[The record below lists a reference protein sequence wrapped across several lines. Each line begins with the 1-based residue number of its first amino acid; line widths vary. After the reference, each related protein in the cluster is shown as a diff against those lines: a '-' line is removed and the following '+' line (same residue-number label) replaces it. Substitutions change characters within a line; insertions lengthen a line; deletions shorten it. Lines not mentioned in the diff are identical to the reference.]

1 MIYLFKSFS
10 KEYKVLLHEYSIEMP
25 GLWHNKWQN
34 RYPEEC
40 REIQFNNGLKE
51 RKKAGGRMCDVHLN
65 NEYILEIQHSSIN
78 KKEIEERKEDWER
91 HGREIIW
98 LIDGNNFVELSQIER
113 NGKSCH
119 LIWFKKK
126 WFWESFKDCY
136 TFVILDIDDKIFK
149 VPIGQVKSSMIV
161 LKNFIS
167 SDEFIEITTNNPKK
181 LWDTWEDSNNVN
193 CHLTIHDKGAGN
205 GKTFYIWE
213 QILKNEDKTTFLIVT
228 KVKSARNVIYSEL
241 KSQIERNL
249 PHTKNIKDGIIINKD
264 TDSQIVI
271 EYTHAITNEK
281 CVVIMGTIDS
291 LMFGLCK
298 NRPKN
303 SKNFFDDILNT
314 IKSAGIKDLKLAASS
329 GGFSWARQYIYMNNK
344 AEVWVDEAQDLHAGY
359 LWALVQIML
368 TTGIDANFVGDRL
381 QSIYYN
387 ENVITHSLKGLP
399 ENIECHIIGPV
410 NKNRRI
416 KTLDLQT
423 GTNGIINYKKH
434 GSVPISLATKEEL
447 LKNLDNCWNVLT
459 SPTIIGAIGKEQSKF
474 IETIK
479 ELMDRDIN
487 EAWEKLG
494 EVLFPE
500 DFMFVFSQMK
510 NNAFAAELESKLKE
524 FWIKMFKFEPYIERV
539 MQSDNE
545 YWKTYIKNPD
555 WQVFAKLHKSEEGRG
570 TIDTTQSERATRIV
584 SIHTAKGDGRK
595 IVFCLGITERNL
607 KKLTVGKKN
616 IKYESLL
623 LVSVTRAIY
632 KNYFGLEEKNDDINK
647 RFAEQGLSV
656 YIPQIS
662 KNVTMDKI
670 EEHTEDSFLKIIDAV
685 AEEVKDKILE
695 NKSHS
700 SSVDYNEHIIR
711 NSTEVFVWLQII
723 FGTFYDRGQDPTK
736 VNIKKSSSFQTITEM
751 KNIMKKR
758 RLDGEYAMVS
768 HSPAK
773 YYEKLNY
780 YQYGWKSGRYWDHM
794 PIIKFDKR
802 NNPIYTLY
810 LKKILD
816 ILKNIFH
823 NSLSSM
829 KWMNFKDPLTI
840 ATFVHCLEILK
851 QGRFASIN
859 CDDLYNLAH
868 YLENN
873 NNIAEFHNTLTNS
886 IPECINAICKEIQT
900 ISSHTQWNF
909 RKHVALHTNNNSV
922 NFKINQHSMSLI
934 GYSETHVFH
943 IYLKPNV
950 SSLNINEVMGKILLE
965 RFLIRNPAHQEQS
978 DNDDFKKYNGKQIVT
993 YLSCIEH
1000 GDHGKFYKIDWND
1013 VEKNLDGKIRDEL
1026 KKAMINYYK
1035 PTNKLIYFLLRN
1047 IIKKE
1052 EEERKAGKKGA
1063 FKLFEEAQDKLFEQ
1077 SFNKGCPSYVK
1088 YTLQKLEDDYE
1099 EPSGRQEVVQ
1109 MLKDENKFLEFINKY
1124 MVRDLDKYLNIAQE
1138 EETNDLLSELI

>member
-1 MIYLFKSFS
+1 
-10 KEYKVLLHEYSIEMP
+10 MP
-25 GLWHNKWQN
+25 GPWHNEWQN
-34 RYPEEC
+34 RYPKDC
-40 REIQFNNGLKE
+40 REINFKSTNKK
-51 RKKAGGRMCDVHLN
+51 RKKKGGRNCDVFLN
-65 NEYILEIQHSSIN
+65 NEYILEIQHSPIK
-78 KKEIEERKEDWER
+78 KKEVEERKEDWSLY
-91 HGREIIW
+91 GKKIIW
-98 LIDGNNFVELSQIER
+98 LIDGNNFVEVSQIER
-113 NGKSCH
+113 NGKSCY
-119 LIWFKKK
+119 LLWFKKK

-136 TFVILDIDDKIFK
+136 EFVILNIDDKIFK
-149 VPIGQVKSSMIV
+149 VPIKEVKSSMIV

-167 SDEFIEITTNNPKK
+167 IDEFIEKTKDNPKN
-181 LWDTWEDSNNVN
+181 LWDTWGDSNNVN

-213 QILKNEDKTTFLIVT
+213 QILKNEEKTTFLIVT
-228 KVKSARNVIYSEL
+228 KVKSARNVIYNEL
-241 KSQIERNL
+241 KSQIERNI
-249 PHTKNIKDGIIINKD
+249 PHTKNIKDGIITNKD
-264 TDSQIVI
+264 TDNQIVI

-291 LMFGLCK
+291 LMFCLCK
-298 NRPKN
+298 NRPAN
-303 SKNFFDDILNT
+303 SRNLFDDILNT

-329 GGFSWARQYIYMNNK
+329 GGFYWAKQYIYMNNK
-344 AEVWVDEAQDLHAGY
+344 AEVWVDEAQDLHTGY

-399 ENIECHIIGPV
+399 ETIDCDTIGPV
-410 NKNRRI
+410 NENRRI
-416 KTLDLQT
+416 KTFDLQR
-423 GTNGIINYKKH
+423 GTNGIIDYKKYD
-434 GSVPISLATKEEL
+434 SIPITLATSEEL
-447 LKNLDNCWNVLT
+447 LKKLDNCWNILS
-459 SPTIIGAIGKEQSKF
+459 SPTIIGDIGKEQSKF
-474 IETIK
+474 IEEIK
-479 ELMDRDIN
+479 KNMNQDIDEVWN
-487 EAWEKLG
+487 QLE

-500 DFMFVFSQMK
+500 DFMFEFSQMVR
-510 NNAFAAELESKLKE
+510 NAFAVELESKLKE
-524 FWIKMFKFEPYIERV
+524 FWINKFKETSYIERV
-539 MQSDNE
+539 LKSNNK
-545 YWKTYIKNPD
+545 YWKDYISNPRF
-555 WQVFAKLHKSEEGRG
+555 QVFAKLHKSEEGRG
-570 TIDTTQSERATRIV
+570 TIDTNQSAKATRIV

-607 KKLTVGKKN
+607 KKLTAGKKN

-623 LVSVTRAIY
+623 LVAVTRAIY

-662 KNVTMDKI
+662 KSVTMDKI
-670 EEHTEDSFLKIIDAV
+670 EEHTEDSFLKIINDV
-685 AEEVKDKILE
+685 ARDVKAQILE

-711 NSTEVFVWLQII
+711 NSAELFVWNQTI
-723 FGTFYDRGQDPTK
+723 FGTFYDREGKDPTK
-736 VNIKKSSSFQTITEM
+736 TIINKSSSFQTIATM
-751 KNIMKKR
+751 KDIMKQR
-758 RLDGEYAMVS
+758 REKGFSSIES

-773 YYEKLNY
+773 YYEKLNW
-780 YQYGWKSGRYWDHM
+780 YQYGWTKSRYWDHF
-794 PIIKFDKR
+794 PLLKFDKR
-802 NNPIYTLY
+802 NNQIYTLY
-810 LKKILD
+810 HKKLED

-829 KWMNFKDPLTI
+829 RWMDFDDPLTI
-840 ATFVHCLEILK
+840 ATFVHCLEVLK

-886 IPECINAICKEIQT
+886 IPKCIKVICREIQT

-909 RKHVALHTNNNSV
+909 HKHVALHTNNNSV

-965 RFLIRNPAHQEQS
+965 RFLIRNPNAGSES
-978 DNDDFKKYNGKQIVT
+978 SRNDDFKKYNGKQIIT

-1000 GDHGKFYKIDWND
+1000 DKFYKIDWND
-1013 VEKNLDGKIRDEL
+1013 VEKNLDGKIKEEL

-1035 PTNKLIYFLLRN
+1035 PTNKLIFFLLRN

-1052 EEERKAGKKGA
+1052 KEERLAGKKST
-1063 FKLFEEAQDKLFEQ
+1063 FKLFEEAQNKLFEE

-1099 EPSGRQEVVQ
+1099 EPSRKPEVVQ
-1109 MLKDENKFLEFINKY
+1109 IVTNENKFLEFINKY

-1138 EETNDLLSELI
+1138 EDTNDLLAELL